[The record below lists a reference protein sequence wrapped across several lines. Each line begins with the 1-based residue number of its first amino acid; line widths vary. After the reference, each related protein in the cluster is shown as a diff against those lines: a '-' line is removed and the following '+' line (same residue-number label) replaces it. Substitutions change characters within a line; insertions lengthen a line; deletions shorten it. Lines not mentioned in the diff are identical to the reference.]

1 MTYAEADFSVSTKDA
16 FTSHMDEHHTP
27 KLAEPLLL
35 DSTYRF
41 AGISFKPYRMM
52 FARDTANGSKEYQY
66 LSFEDGLRQPLE
78 MIEPDPAELLST
90 LESVLW
96 RKQCRD
102 FPADRHEDRVRGLAK
117 ELRERFGMRP
127 SGAFCR

>member
-27 KLAEPLLL
+27 KLTEPLLL
-35 DSTYRF
+35 DSSYQF
-41 AGISFKPYRMM
+41 AGIRFKPLRMM
-52 FARDTANGSKEYQY
+52 FARDTADGGKDYQY

-90 LESVLW
+90 LEYILW
-96 RKQCRD
+96 QKQCRD
-102 FPADRHEDRVRGLAK
+102 FSADRHEDRVMGLTN
-117 ELRERFGMRP
+117 ELRERFGMSP
-127 SGAFCR
+127 SGAFF